1 MKSQKA
7 YIIVLLMA
15 FIACGGLQAQQPDYS
30 TGEQTNDTLT
40 DKETKKLE
48 RQEERNQLRHSHR
61 RFSIRFGYVYA
72 FLDTKVSFE
81 LPHGNLNS
89 TLSLE
94 QNLGLPG
101 SSTFF
106 TGAFLYRITPRSG
119 IYAQYYG
126 INRSESSQ
134 TNQDYIFKYDTIP
147 AGSNIKAHFN
157 TQVIS
162 AGYLLSVL
170 RDPNA
175 FLGFYFNIYFMFL
188 ETGVNSDFGSLNPAA
203 KLAAPLPNVGILASF
218 RLTKWLNLNGGV
230 GFFALHTSTFG
241 GSLYN
246 FDISLMAKPVHFMGI
261 SLSYQE
267 FDVNVTFPSDEVNTN
282 IDYNFR
288 GPAIG
293 LTFIF

>member
-1 MKSQKA
+1 MMLVGCMNVHA
-7 YIIVLLMA
+7 EETVLV
-15 FIACGGLQAQQPDYS
+15 PDS
-30 TGEQTNDTLT
+30 VSDVSVE
-40 DKETKKLE
+40 DKESKKQE
-48 RQEERNQLRHSHR
+48 RLEERFQLRHSHR
-61 RFSIRFGYVYA
+61 RFSIKFGYVYA
-72 FLDTKVSFE
+72 FLDTRVSFE

-101 SSTFF
+101 NSTFF

-126 INRSESSQ
+126 INRSESTQ
-134 TNQDYIFKYDTIP
+134 TDQDYVFLRDTIP
-147 AGSNIKAHFN
+147 AGTNVKAHFN

-175 FLGFYFNIYFMFL
+175 FLGFYFNLYFMFL
-188 ETGVNSDFGSLNPAA
+188 ETGVKSDVGSISPDV

-230 GFFALHTSTFG
+230 GFFSLHTSDFG

-246 FDISLMAKPVHFMGI
+246 FDISLMAKPFHFMGI

-267 FDVNVTFPSDEVNTN
+267 FDVNVEFPSDNINTI